1 MILVM
6 SGKLYF
12 ELKVGG
18 IIVVYWILFEEYVL
32 LGLIIVLMDK
42 DLLEFRELELEIFY
56 WEYNCLVGIVELI
69 GMKNFLGKKI

>member
-56 WEYNCLVGIVELI
+56 
-69 GMKNFLGKKI
+69 